1 LQRNTWKG
9 WRSALAQ
16 TIGLVLV
23 FTPVAALAVASGKA
37 AVGPSGEGSVARLIK
52 AVSPAAKLPIPMVSK
67 VVWNGLDVDGDG
79 AGDFVNPT
87 GQAPRLHDAFG
98 NGEYGASR
106 DGGSRHHE
114 GVDYTADADQAVAAP
129 ISGFVTKIG
138 YAYGGDDSLRFVE
151 ITNPAIGYVARAF
164 YVNPSV
170 AVGQTLRLG
179 ETIGTVASLQSHYP
193 GITDHVH
200 LEVMKS
206 GERLNA
212 ETLIVAKTIKVKANL
227 AAG

>member
-1 LQRNTWKG
+1 MQRKIWKG

-16 TIGLVLV
+16 TVGLVLV
-23 FTPVAALAVASGKA
+23 FTPVAALAVAGKTPQ
-37 AVGPSGEGSVARLIK
+37 GPGAQSPIARLIK
-52 AVSPAAKLPIPMVSK
+52 AVNPKATLPAPMVSK
-67 VVWNGLDVDGDG
+67 IVWNGLDVDGDG

-98 NGEYGASR
+98 NGEFGASR

-114 GVDYTADADQAVAAP
+114 GVDYAAAADQAVNAP

-151 ITNPAIGYVARAF
+151 ITNPAIGYVARVF
-164 YVNPSV
+164 YVDPGV
-170 AVGQTLRLG
+170 AIGQAVRLG
-179 ETIGTVASLQSHYP
+179 EAIGTVASLQSHYP

-212 ETLIVAKTIKVKANL
+212 ETLIVARTIKVRAKTAN
-227 AAG
+227 G

>member
-1 LQRNTWKG
+1 VQRKIWKG

-16 TIGLVLV
+16 TVGLVLV
-23 FTPVAALAVASGKA
+23 FTPVAALAVAGKTPQ
-37 AVGPSGEGSVARLIK
+37 GPGAQSPMARLIK
-52 AVSPAAKLPIPMVSK
+52 AVNPKAALPAPMISK
-67 VVWNGLDVDGDG
+67 IVWNGLDIDGDG

-98 NGEYGASR
+98 DGEFGASR
-106 DGGSRHHE
+106 DGGGRHHE

-138 YAYGGDDSLRFVE
+138 YAYGGDTTLKFVE

-164 YVNPSV
+164 YVDPGV
-170 AVGQTLRLG
+170 VVGEAVRLG
-179 ETIGTVASLQSHYP
+179 QSIGTVASLQSHYP

-200 LEVMKS
+200 LELMKA

-212 ETLIVAKTIKVKANL
+212 ETLIVAKTIKVKATSAN
-227 AAG
+227 G

>member
-1 LQRNTWKG
+1 MATAPATSSTRPARPRACT
-9 WRSALAQ
+9 
-16 TIGLVLV
+16 T
-23 FTPVAALAVASGKA
+23 
-37 AVGPSGEGSVARLIK
+37 PSGTASSAPPATAVRATTKGS
-52 AVSPAAKLPIPMVSK
+52 
-67 VVWNGLDVDGDG
+67 
-79 AGDFVNPT
+79 
-87 GQAPRLHDAFG
+87 
-98 NGEYGASR
+98 
-106 DGGSRHHE
+106 
-114 GVDYTADADQAVAAP
+114 TADADQSVAAP

-200 LEVMKS
+200 LEVMKA

-212 ETLIVAKTIKVKANL
+212 ETLILARTIKVKASAN
-227 AAG
+227 G

>member
-1 LQRNTWKG
+1 MQRKTWKG

-16 TIGLVLV
+16 TVGLVLV
-23 FTPVAALAVASGKA
+23 FTPVAALAVAGGTTPR
-37 AVGPSGEGSVARLIK
+37 GPGAQSPMARLIK
-52 AVSPAAKLPIPMVSK
+52 AVNPKAVLPAPMVSK
-67 VVWNGLDVDGDG
+67 IVWNGLDVDGDG

-98 NGEYGASR
+98 NGEFGASR

-138 YAYGGDDSLRFVE
+138 YAYGGDDSLRFIE

-164 YVNPSV
+164 YVDPGV
-170 AVGQTLRLG
+170 AVGQAVRLG
-179 ETIGTVASLQSHYP
+179 QTIGTVASLQSHYP

-212 ETLIVAKTIKVKANL
+212 ETLIVAKTIRVKASAN
-227 AAG
+227 G

>member
-1 LQRNTWKG
+1 MQRNTWQG
-9 WRSALAQ
+9 WRAALAR
-16 TIGLVLV
+16 TVGLVLL
-23 FTPVAALAVASGKA
+23 FTPVAALAVAGGTTPA
-37 AVGPSGEGSVARLIK
+37 GPGAQSPMARLIK
-52 AVSPAAKLPIPMVSK
+52 AVNPKAALPAAMVSK
-67 VVWNGLDVDGDG
+67 TVWNGLDVDGDG

-98 NGEYGASR
+98 NGEFGASR

-114 GVDYTADADQAVAAP
+114 GVDYTAEADQAVAAP

-164 YVNPSV
+164 YVDPGV
-170 AVGQTLRLG
+170 AVGQAVRLG
-179 ETIGTVASLQSHYP
+179 QTIGTVASLQSHYP

-212 ETLIVAKTIKVKANL
+212 ETLIVAKTIRVKATS

>member
-1 LQRNTWKG
+1 MF
-9 WRSALAQ
+9 S
-16 TIGLVLV
+16 
-23 FTPVAALAVASGKA
+23 PVAALAVASGTTPQ
-37 AVGPSGEGSVARLIK
+37 GPTGQSPVARLIK
-52 AVSPAAKLPIPMVSK
+52 AVNARTRLPAPMVSK
-67 VVWNGLDVDGDG
+67 TVWNGLDVDGDG
-79 AGDFVNPT
+79 ASDFVNPT
-87 GQAPRLHDAFG
+87 GQAPRLLDAFG
-98 NGEYGASR
+98 YGEFGASR
-106 DGGSRHHE
+106 DGGSRQHE

-151 ITNPAIGYVARAF
+151 ITNPALGYVARAF
-164 YVNPSV
+164 YVDPDV
-170 AVGQTLRLG
+170 LVGQAVRLG

-212 ETLIVAKTIKVKANL
+212 ETLIVARTIKVKARTAN
-227 AAG
+227 G